1 MPQGRKKKCGPF
13 RKPGST
19 NARDAISIPRI
30 NKLRASLETGD
41 EETRD
46 PRRLSCRSAKTE
58 GATHLARGTETISFS
73 NQDGFKRKR
82 RRHKRPLCTACRL
95 YLQLAQDKN
104 GNLLVCEAVF
114 AVPWSGH
121 AEQEEQLGSSTRTDG
136 RSTKWRRSRSRH
148 GRDQL
153 FGRILRSGRITD
165 ITGMDAPAALC
176 QRTASDASTTRGFC
190 PATGSLNG
198 ALADGARSAFS
209 GVISTSLKRRGDG
222 AAAGAAVRSA
232 AAKS

>member
-30 NKLRASLETGD
+30 NQLRASLETGD

-176 QRTASDASTTRGFC
+176 QRTASDLGCLCGPFLTRQGDFSASL
-190 PATGSLNG
+190 PAYSFFLFFFFPGP
-198 ALADGARSAFS
+198 LAW
-209 GVISTSLKRRGDG
+209 VH
-222 AAAGAAVRSA
+222 
-232 AAKS
+232 

>member
-30 NKLRASLETGD
+30 NQLRASLETGD

-82 RRHKRPLCTACRL
+82 RRHKRPRCTACRL

-104 GNLLVCEAVF
+104 GNLLVCEAV
-114 AVPWSGH
+114 
-121 AEQEEQLGSSTRTDG
+121 
-136 RSTKWRRSRSRH
+136 
-148 GRDQL
+148 
-153 FGRILRSGRITD
+153 LRSPGQ
-165 ITGMDAPAALC
+165 GMRNKKSSWGLRREP
-176 QRTASDASTTRGFC
+176 T
-190 PATGSLNG
+190 
-198 ALADGARSAFS
+198 DGARSGGAL
-209 GVISTSLKRRGDG
+209 GRDTVVISSSAASYAPDGSPTSREWTRRP
-222 AAAGAAVRSA
+222 RSA
-232 AAKS
+232 SARPRTRPRRADFARPPAP